1 MKCYV
6 FKSYFS
12 FKDLVKSRDPSQ
24 LLTQHV
30 CYYFLYKTC
39 CVKRPGVG
47 TWLLFTYFFAC
58 IKNVKRGGV
67 PATTMYS
74 KGGGQYFSPP
84 IFVFFPPTTVAVLFS
99 SHTKTYPPHIFMIQ
113 FLYKHDAG

>member
-67 PATTMYS
+67 PATMYS